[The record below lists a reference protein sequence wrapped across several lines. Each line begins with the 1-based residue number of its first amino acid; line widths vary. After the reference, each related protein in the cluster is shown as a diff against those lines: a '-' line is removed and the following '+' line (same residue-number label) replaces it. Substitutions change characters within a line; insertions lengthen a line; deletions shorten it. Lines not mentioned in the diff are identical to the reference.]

1 MAAPDTAD
9 TAVPVTALGARAYR
23 IPTDS
28 PEADGTLTW
37 SGTTLVVVHVEGG
50 GETGF
55 GYTYASETAAAL
67 IAGKMA
73 EVVVGLDAM
82 APRRA
87 WMSLREKLRNVGQAG
102 IAATALSAVDVA
114 LWDLKAKLLGV
125 PLATL
130 LGQVRPSVP
139 GYGSGGFTSYDD
151 GRIAEQLTGWAA
163 EGFMAVKM
171 KVGSQPGDDPAR
183 VRAARRAVGEGVQLF
198 VDGNGAYTAKQALK
212 MAEAFA
218 ADGVAWFEE
227 PVSSDALADMALV
240 RTRGPAGMDV
250 AAGEYGWSVLD
261 FRRLLEHGAVDVLQA
276 DATRCGGVTG
286 FLQADALCEAFD
298 MPLSAHCAPSLHT
311 PLCCGA
317 GRARHLEWFHDH
329 VRIERLLFDGFVEA
343 VGGTCRPDL
352 DRPGLGLTL
361 KEADAEPYAL

>member
-1 MAAPDTAD
+1 MMARRD
-9 TAVPVTALGARAYR
+9 TAVPVTAMTAQAYR
-23 IPTDS
+23 VPTDA
-28 PEADGTLTW
+28 PEADGTLAWT
-37 SGTTLVVVHVEGG
+37 GTSLVVVHVEAG

-55 GYTYASETAAAL
+55 GYSYASDTAAVL

-73 EVVVGLDAM
+73 EAIAGLDAM
-82 APRRA
+82 APGRA
-87 WMSLREKLRNVGQAG
+87 WMILREKMRNLGQPG

-130 LGQVRPSVP
+130 LGQVRPGVAV
-139 GYGSGGFTSYDD
+139 YGSGGFTSYDD
-151 GRIAEQLTGWAA
+151 GRLAEQLSGWAA

-171 KVGSQPGDDPAR
+171 KVGSQPADDPRR
-183 VRAARRAVGEGVQLF
+183 VRAARRAVGEDVQLF

-212 MAEAFA
+212 MAELFA
-218 ADGVAWFEE
+218 VEGVAWFEE
-227 PVSSDALADMALV
+227 PVSSDALAAMALV
-240 RTRGPAGMDV
+240 RARGPAGMDV

-298 MPLSAHCAPSLHT
+298 VPLSAHCAPSLHA
-311 PLCCGA
+311 PLCCVA

-329 VRIERLLFDGFVEA
+329 VRIERLLFDGFIEA
-343 VGGTCRPDL
+343 EAGICRPPL
-352 DRPGLGLTL
+352 DRPGLGLAL
-361 KEADAEPYAL
+361 KDADAEAYAV